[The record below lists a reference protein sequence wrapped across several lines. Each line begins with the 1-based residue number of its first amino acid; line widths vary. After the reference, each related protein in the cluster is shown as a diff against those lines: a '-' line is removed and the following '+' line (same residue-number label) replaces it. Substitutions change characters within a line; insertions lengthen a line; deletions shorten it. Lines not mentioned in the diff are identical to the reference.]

1 MASGIWPRRNG
12 IDFAIMTRPGANA
25 AGTGAGQ
32 QTIAQ
37 EVKKRPD
44 GRHVAWALNTLL
56 EAESLQEPLID
67 FSDEFKR

>member
-1 MASGIWPRRNG
+1 MPRVRVRVSKRLRKRQKSG
-12 IDFAIMTRPGANA
+12 
-25 AGTGAGQ
+25 
-32 QTIAQ
+32 QTLP
-37 EVKKRPD
+37 KPPD